1 MSFIE
6 TQYISLI
13 ASALRGFKKTGKSVY
28 NFACPYCG
36 DSKKSKTKL
45 RGYLFQRRNDYFF
58 KCHNCGVGRTLGNF
72 IKDHDHNLYERYVLE
87 RFSAGLTGKKS
98 VVKTPEI
105 DYNNSN
111 PDGKFKAN
119 NYFQGLT
126 PISNLNT
133 ETYARS
139 YLDNRKIPDYYYK
152 NLYFCEQFKS
162 WANQI
167 KPIFSSITPEESRI
181 IIPLADKDGIF
192 GFQAR
197 SLNPKA
203 TIRYL
208 TLLVDEN
215 KPKLYGLNKV
225 DDTKTVY
232 VTEGPFDSMFLPN
245 AISMCGSDID
255 LELIPCSDLIFV
267 MDNEPRNLEIV
278 NKIKKLIDQKQ
289 KVVIW
294 PSYITQKDI
303 NDMHLANVDYLK
315 VIQEN
320 TFHGLTANL
329 QLDSWKKA

>member
-13 ASALRGFKKTGKSVY
+13 APALRGFKKTGKSVY

-87 RFSAGLTGKKS
+87 RFSAGLTGHKT

-105 DYNNSN
+105 NYATSK
-111 PDGKFKAN
+111 PDIK
-119 NYFQGLT
+119 FQGSNYLEGLV

-133 ETYARS
+133 DTYARS
-139 YLDNRKIPDYYYK
+139 YIDNRKIPDYYYK

-162 WANQI
+162 WANKI
-167 KPIFSSITPEESRI
+167 KPIFSSLTPEESRI
-181 IIPLADKDGIF
+181 IIPLIDKNGIF

-197 SLNPKA
+197 SLNPNA

-208 TLLVDEN
+208 TLLVDED
-215 KPKLYGLNKV
+215 KPKLYGLNRIDENKPIF
-225 DDTKTVY
+225 

-245 AISMCGSDID
+245 AISMCGSDVDID
-255 LELIPCSDLIFV
+255 LIPFSDLTFV
-267 MDNEPRNLEIV
+267 MDNEPRNVEIIS
-278 NKIKKLIDQKQ
+278 KIKKLIRQNQ

-294 PSYITQKDI
+294 PNYITHKDI
-303 NDMHLANVDYLK
+303 NDMHLAGVDYLK
-315 VIQEN
+315 AIQEN
-320 TFHGLTANL
+320 TFQGLTANL
-329 QLDSWKKA
+329 QLDTWKKA